1 MSKEEISVNVST
13 CKKFLMK
20 SGHRVSFDAIKVFQV
35 GLAKI
40 ADQITANAKVLADQK
55 GKKTILPEYV
65 EKALE
70 SVTVEVAPAVEN
82 SEQVQE
88 SQE

>member
-1 MSKEEISVNVST
+1 M
-13 CKKFLMK
+13 
-20 SGHRVSFDAIKVFQV
+20 G
-35 GLAKI
+35 GLIVKLKYELR
-40 ADQITANAKVLADQK
+40 Q
-55 GKKTILPEYV
+55 EYV